1 MQGDLYN
8 IENRIKLIDKHFDM
22 FYRGNGNYEVTHKGG
37 HFMGVPHNELHGGL
51 VEKIREIVYRNVNAD
66 IIAEIE
72 ANNNKIDN
80 RKERDFKNLSEDM
93 AKDLLPYI
101 RRLDM

>member
-1 MQGDLYN
+1 MLGDLFN
-8 IENRIKLIDKHFDM
+8 VKSRIKAIDRYFNIDCI
-22 FYRGNGNYEVTHKGG
+22 GNGQYEITHKGG
-37 HFMGVPHNELHGGL
+37 HFMSIPHYDLNGGI

-72 ANNNKIDN
+72 ANNNKIDS
-80 RKERDFKNLSEDM
+80 RKERDFQNLSEDM

-101 RRLDM
+101 RRLEV